1 MRDWAGWTISGVVT
15 AALFAGGAAAALRQP
30 PGVTEGAEPVAVAMD
45 LSVGLVAAPPP
56 AVAAADL
63 PTPPAPPPA
72 PAAAAPK
79 PVASADRAPVLALP
93 KTLALADAP
102 LSLPQMDKTAPP
114 KPGPKPEPP
123 AKKADP
129 APEQPKQAEKKAPAK
144 EKPKKSAKAAAAAP
158 TGGAAAPAKPAQ
170 ARKEAGT
177 ANEASYAKAVLK
189 KIAKLSR
196 KAAPGKGRA
205 VVGFVIAADGQL
217 SRVVIL
223 TSSGIDA
230 LDKTALDHI
239 RRAAPFAAPP
249 QGVKASFSF
258 EFVAK

>member
-1 MRDWAGWTISGVVT
+1 MRDWAGWTISGAVT

-56 AVAAADL
+56 AVASADL

-72 PAAAAPK
+72 PAAAPK
-79 PVASADRAPVLALP
+79 PAVSADRAPVLALP

-102 LSLPQMDKTAPP
+102 LSLPQVDKAAP
-114 KPGPKPEPP
+114 PKPEPP
-123 AKKADP
+123 VEKPEP
-129 APEQPKQAEKKAPAK
+129 APEKSKQADKKAPAQ
-144 EKPKKSAKAAAAAP
+144 EKPKKSVKAAAAAP
-158 TGGAAAPAKPAQ
+158 TGGTAAPAKPAQ

-177 ANEASYAKAVLK
+177 ANAASYAKAVLR

-205 VVGFVIAADGQL
+205 VVGFVIAADGSL
-217 SRVVIL
+217 SQVVIL
-223 TSSGIDA
+223 TSSGIAA
-230 LDKTALDHI
+230 LDKAALDHI

-249 QGVKASFSF
+249 QGAKASFSF

>member
-1 MRDWAGWTISGVVT
+1 MRDWAGWTISGAVT

-56 AVAAADL
+56 VVAAADL

-72 PAAAAPK
+72 SGAAPK
-79 PVASADRAPVLALP
+79 PVVRADRAPVLALP
-93 KTLALADAP
+93 KTLSLADAP
-102 LSLPQMDKTAPP
+102 LSLPQVDKTEPP
-114 KPGPKPEPP
+114 KPDPKPEPP
-123 AKKADP
+123 PKKADP
-129 APEQPKQAEKKAPAK
+129 APEKPKQAEKKAPAK
-144 EKPKKSAKAAAAAP
+144 EKPKKSAKAASAAP
-158 TGGAAAPAKPAQ
+158 TGGAAAPAQPAQ
-170 ARKEAGT
+170 TRKEAGT
-177 ANEASYAKAVLK
+177 ASEASYAKAVLK
-189 KIAKLSR
+189 KIAKLPR

-205 VVGFVIAADGQL
+205 VVGFVITADGSL
-217 SRVVIL
+217 GRVVIL

-239 RRAAPFAAPP
+239 RRAAPFAPP
-249 QGVKASFSF
+249 PPGAKANFSF

>member
-1 MRDWAGWTISGVVT
+1 MRDWAGWAVSGVVT

-30 PGVTEGAEPVAVAMD
+30 PGVTEGEDPVAVAMD

-56 AVAAADL
+56 AVAVADL
-63 PTPPAPPPA
+63 PTQPAPPPA
-72 PAAAAPK
+72 PP
-79 PVASADRAPVLALP
+79 PVPRTATSSDRAPVLALP
-93 KTLALADAP
+93 KALAMADAP
-102 LSLPQMDKTAPP
+102 LSLPQVDKVTPP
-114 KPGPKPEPP
+114 KPDPKPEPP

-129 APEQPKQAEKKAPAK
+129 DPEKPKQAVKKEQPK

-158 TGGAAAPAKPAQ
+158 TGGAASPAKPAQ
-170 ARKEAGT
+170 ARKEAGIAT
-177 ANEASYAKAVLK
+177 EASYAKAVLK

-205 VVGFVIAADGQL
+205 VVGFVIAADGRL
-217 SRVVIL
+217 SQVVVL

-249 QGVKASFSF
+249 QGAKASFSF